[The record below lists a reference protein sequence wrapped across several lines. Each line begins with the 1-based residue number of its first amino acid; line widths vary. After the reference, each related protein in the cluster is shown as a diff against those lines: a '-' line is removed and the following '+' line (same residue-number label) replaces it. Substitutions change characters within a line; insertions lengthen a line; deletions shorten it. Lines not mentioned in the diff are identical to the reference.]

1 MTRILALS
9 DTHLEGEE
17 LPVAVVRLAREADM
31 ILHAGD
37 FVSCEVY
44 FALAELGRL
53 EAVRGNSD
61 LPALKKRLP
70 ERRVIDVEG
79 IRIGLVHTAFRGS
92 DLVGAQMMAREMD
105 AKVLVF
111 GHIHRPVVEKG
122 KRLLI
127 CPGSPTQP
135 RMSAPSAAMLEITE
149 GDIHGSIVQLGS
161 PVCDYLKFAGEL
173 VKKV

>member
-37 FVSCEVY
+37 FVSCKVY
-44 FALAELGRL
+44 SALEELGKL
-53 EAVRGNSD
+53 EAVRGNCD
-61 LPALKKRLP
+61 LPVLKKQLP
-70 ERRVIDVEG
+70 ERRVIDVDG
-79 IRIGLVHTAFRGS
+79 IRIGLVHTAFHGS
-92 DLVGAQMMAREMD
+92 DLVGAEMMAREMD
-105 AKVLVF
+105 ARVLVF

-122 KRLLI
+122 ERLLI

-149 GDIHGSIVQLGS
+149 GNIQGSIVSLGS

-173 VKKV
+173 AKKV

>member
-17 LPVAVVRLAREADM
+17 LPGAVVRLAREADM
-31 ILHAGD
+31 IMHAGD
-37 FVSCEVY
+37 FVSGEVY
-44 FALAELGRL
+44 LALAELGRL

-61 LPALKKRLP
+61 LPALKKQLP
-70 ERRVIDVEG
+70 ERKVVDVEG
-79 IRIGLVHTAFRGS
+79 ISIGLVHTAFHGS
-92 DLVGAQMMAREMD
+92 DLLGAQMMAREMD

-122 KRLLI
+122 ERLLI

-135 RMSAPSAAMLEITE
+135 RMSAPSAAMLEISD
-149 GDIHGSIVQLGS
+149 GNIQGRIVPLGS

-173 VKKV
+173 AKKV